1 MANAKVVTGKVRL
14 SYCNLFEP
22 RATNEGEDAKF
33 SVSLLISK
41 KDTAT
46 IKAIKDAIQSVIDTE
61 KASKFGGKEKGFKLP
76 LRDGDEER
84 DAPEYEG
91 HYFINASSKKR
102 PVVLDE
108 DRNVVLNPSEVYSG
122 CYARASINFYAF
134 AVNGNKG
141 VAVALNSV
149 MKVEDGEPLGGVY
162 TEDSAKAD
170 FEDDDLM

>member
-14 SYCNLFEP
+14 SYCNLFEA
-22 RATNEGEDAKF
+22 RAANEGEDAKF
-33 SVSLLISK
+33 SVVLLIPK

-46 IKAIKDAIQSVIDTE
+46 VKAVKDAIQSVIDAE
-61 KASKFGGKEKGFKLP
+61 KAAKFGGKDKGLHNP
-76 LRDGDEER
+76 LRDGDEDR
-84 DAPEYEG
+84 DGPEFEG
-91 HYFINASSKKR
+91 HYFLNAKSKKR

-122 CYARASINFYAF
+122 CYARASVNFYGF
-134 AVNGNKG
+134 AVPGSKG

-149 MKVEDGEPLGGVY
+149 MKVADGEPLGGVY

-170 FEDDDLM
+170 FDDEDML